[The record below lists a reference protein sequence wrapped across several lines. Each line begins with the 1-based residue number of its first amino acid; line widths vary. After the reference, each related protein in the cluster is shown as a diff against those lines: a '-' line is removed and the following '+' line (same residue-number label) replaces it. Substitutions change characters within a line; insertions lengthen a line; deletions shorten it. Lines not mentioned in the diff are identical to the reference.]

1 MYQQRARCKHNHVCV
16 VILCCLNPY
25 KCTSY
30 KCTSYKCT
38 SYKCTSYKCTSY
50 KCTSYK
56 CTSYK
61 CTSYKCNS
69 YKCCLNPYKA
79 AIQPVRLIS
88 FSENSA

>member
-16 VILCCLNPY
+16 VILCCLN
-25 KCTSY
+25 
-30 KCTSYKCT
+30 
-38 SYKCTSYKCTSY
+38 
-50 KCTSYK
+50 
-56 CTSYK
+56 
-61 CTSYKCNS
+61 SYKCNS